1 MNFKKYPIFIIIILL
16 IPIICTSCREV
27 SKDDIIEDIKKFNG
41 KLLNYQCETHITHF
55 GFEPAISFKLREIY
69 IAPNILK
76 IETINSD
83 NHNGNTILFR
93 DGNLILKNPGIND
106 EIQIPK
112 AQLEDMMFWKFLLI
126 NRLKNLESAS
136 NLFNMSIE
144 YVNNKK
150 HIILEVPVKAPE
162 FLMEHERIY
171 LDAKNPYPNRVEMRT
186 KEGNLYVSIEYK
198 EVSLN
203 KKIELNEL
211 DL

>member
-41 KLLNYQCETHITHF
+41 NLLNYQCETHITHF